1 MTQKKKKKKKKK
13 KGARA
18 TTRGRLLLEGDAE
31 TGRRK
36 NSLHVTWTSFHKF
49 FLSFHN
55 FLEQYQYMSNCT
67 YPSPN
72 ATLTLTCYKGLG
84 NLGTGAGKE
93 EEHGTGPEMTYC
105 GKLYE

>member
-1 MTQKKKKKKKKK
+1 MTKKKKKKKNA
-13 KGARA
+13 ARA
-18 TTRGRLLLEGDAE
+18 TTRGRRLLEGDAE

-36 NSLHVTWTSFHKF
+36 KSLHVTWTSFHKF

-72 ATLTLTCYKGLG
+72 ATLTLTCYKLLLLG
-84 NLGTGAGKE
+84 
-93 EEHGTGPEMTYC
+93 
-105 GKLYE
+105 

>member
-1 MTQKKKKKKKKK
+1 MFHVNSKEINDTPCLTSLERHDQKKKNA
-13 KGARA
+13 ARA

-31 TGRRK
+31 TGGRK

-55 FLEQYQYMSNCT
+55 FLEKYQYMSNCT

-72 ATLTLTCYKGLG
+72 ATLTLTCYKLLLLG
-84 NLGTGAGKE
+84 
-93 EEHGTGPEMTYC
+93 
-105 GKLYE
+105 